1 MYILFRDPWKQQGQ
15 HPLTSQLKRKAS
27 MFVFSFPRLK
37 EKNGERWG
45 SKPDQWGGA
54 RTGQPTAPQVYP
66 RLFMMKLNL
75 YL

>member
-1 MYILFRDPWKQQGQ
+1 
-15 HPLTSQLKRKAS
+15 